1 MAAPLDS
8 SRFEPGSSRRLD
20 QSMKLLL
27 TTARNRL
34 VQHLSQALAVRH
46 RVVLTDTRPVRS
58 RHAFVPC
65 NLNHDAETRLL
76 VEGMDAIIWSGWTD
90 PSEDVSLR
98 LDRQTRCLYNLLRA
112 ASEAG
117 VPRVVQLSSLAVMD
131 RYPADLRVT
140 ERWLPWPAEEPPTL
154 AYRLGE
160 IVCREFAREG
170 KLQVVCLRLGSIL
183 WKTEHSRSDGVT
195 AQDAVEAVGRSLTAE
210 LPGYSVFHI
219 QSEVPGQR
227 YGTER
232 AQRTL
237 GFESTWRP
245 A

>member
-1 MAAPLDS
+1 
-8 SRFEPGSSRRLD
+8 
-20 QSMKLLL
+20 MKLLL

-46 RVVLTDTRPVRS
+46 RVVLTDTLPVRS
-58 RHAFVPC
+58 RHPFVPC
-65 NLNHDAETRLL
+65 NLNHDTETRRL
-76 VEGMDAIIWSGWTD
+76 VEGMEAIIWTGWTD
-90 PSEDVSLR
+90 PAEDVSFR

-117 VPRVVQLSSLAVMD
+117 VPRVVQLSSLEIMD
-131 RYPADLRVT
+131 RYPAGLRVT
-140 ERWLPWPAEEPPTL
+140 ERWLPRPDEEPPAL

-170 KLQVVCLRLGSIL
+170 KLQAVCLRLGSIL
-183 WKTEHSRSDGVT
+183 WDTEHSCPDGVT

-219 QSEVPGQR
+219 QSGLPGQR

-232 AQRTL
+232 AQRIL
-237 GFESTWRP
+237 GFKSTWRP

>member
-1 MAAPLDS
+1 
-8 SRFEPGSSRRLD
+8 
-20 QSMKLLL
+20 MKLLL

-34 VQHLSQALAVRH
+34 VPHLSQALAARH
-46 RVVLTDTRPVRS
+46 RVVLTDTLPVSS

-65 NLNHDAETRLL
+65 KLNHDAETRRL
-76 VEGMDAIIWSGWTD
+76 VEGMDAIIWTGWTD
-90 PSEDVSLR
+90 PSEDASFR

-112 ASEAG
+112 AWEAG
-117 VPRVVQLSSLAVMD
+117 VPRVVQLSSLGVMD
-131 RYPADLRVT
+131 RYPAGLRVT
-140 ERWLPWPAEEPPTL
+140 ERWLPWPAAEPPTL

-170 KLQVVCLRLGSIL
+170 KLQAVCLRLGSIL
-183 WKTEHSRSDGVT
+183 WSTEHFCADGVT

-219 QSEVPGQR
+219 QSGFPGQR

-232 AQRTL
+232 AQRIL

>member
-1 MAAPLDS
+1 
-8 SRFEPGSSRRLD
+8 
-20 QSMKLLL
+20 MKLLL

-34 VQHLSQALAVRH
+34 VQHLAQALAARH
-46 RVVLTDTRPVRS
+46 RVVLTDTLPVGS
-58 RHAFVPC
+58 RHAFIPC
-65 NLNHDAETRLL
+65 KLNHDTETRRL
-76 VEGMDAIIWSGWTD
+76 VEGMDAIVWTGWTD
-90 PSEDVSLR
+90 PAEDASVR

-112 ASEAG
+112 AWEAG
-117 VPRVVQLSSLAVMD
+117 VPRVIQLSSLGVMD
-131 RYPADLRVT
+131 RYPAGLRVT
-140 ERWLPWPAEEPPTL
+140 ERWLPRPAAEPPTL

-183 WKTEHSRSDGVT
+183 WSTEHSRADGVT
-195 AQDAVEAVGRSLTAE
+195 VQDVVEAVGRSLTAG

-219 QSEVPGQR
+219 QSGLPGQR
-227 YGTER
+227 YATER
-232 AQRTL
+232 AQRIL

>member
-1 MAAPLDS
+1 MAAPLDA
-8 SRFEPGSSRRLD
+8 SRYRPVSRRRLD
-20 QSMKLLL
+20 HPMKLLL

-46 RVVLTDTRPVRS
+46 RVVLTDTRPVKS

-65 NLNHDAETRLL
+65 KLNHDAATRRL
-76 VEGMDAIIWSGWTD
+76 VEGMDAIIWTGWTD
-90 PSEDVSLR
+90 PSVDASIR

-117 VPRVVQLSSLAVMD
+117 VPRIVQLSSLGIMD

-140 ERWLPWPAEEPPTL
+140 ERWLPWPAEEPPAL

-170 KLQVVCLRLGSIL
+170 QLHAVCLRLGSIL
-183 WKTEHSRSDGVT
+183 WNTEHSCPDGIT
-195 AQDAVEAVGRSLTAE
+195 AQDAVEAVGRSLTTE

-219 QSEVPGQR
+219 QSGLPGQR

-232 AQRTL
+232 AQRIL
-237 GFESTWRP
+237 GFKSTWRP
-245 A
+245 P